1 VVVTALRDD
10 EGQLIGF
17 SVITHDLTE
26 RKRAAE
32 VRARLLE
39 QVIAAQEEEQ
49 RRIARELHDETGQLL
64 TSLLV
69 GLRSVQDART
79 LQAAQAG
86 AAELRRIATR
96 TLDEVRRLAWGLR
109 PSALDE
115 LGLVPALEHYAT
127 EYGQSQGITVDVQ
140 ARGLDHTRLPAPVE
154 ITLYRIVQEALTN
167 TAKHAKAE
175 SVSVVIQRHP
185 SWVQV
190 IVADDGCGFDVD
202 AALRAPGSW
211 THLGLHGM
219 RERAALLEGSVTIE
233 SAPGEG
239 TTIYARIPLPGD
251 ASEENPDPDRG

>member
-1 VVVTALRDD
+1 VQYVVAAGV
-10 EGQLIGF
+10 
-17 SVITHDLTE
+17 SVL
-26 RKRAAE
+26 AAGLSLLL
-32 VRARLLE
+32 APLLE
-39 QVIAAQEEEQ
+39 PRDFALSLGAVMLSAWYGG
-49 RRIARELHDETGQLL
+49 LGPGLFHDETGQLL

-69 GLRSVQDART
+69 GLRSVQDAGT
-79 LQAAQAG
+79 LQAAQEG

-127 EYGQSQGITVDVQ
+127 EYGQSQGITVHVQ
-140 ARGLDHTRLPAPVE
+140 ARGLDRTRLLAPVE

-175 SVSVVIQRHP
+175 SVSIVIQRHP

-202 AALRAPGSW
+202 AALRAPGNW

-239 TTIYARIPLPGD
+239 TTIYARIPLPGND
-251 ASEENPDPDRG
+251 ASRSSAVCS

>member
-1 VVVTALRDD
+1 M
-10 EGQLIGF
+10 
-17 SVITHDLTE
+17 
-26 RKRAAE
+26 
-32 VRARLLE
+32 
-39 QVIAAQEEEQ
+39 
-49 RRIARELHDETGQLL
+49 
-64 TSLLV
+64 
-69 GLRSVQDART
+69 
-79 LQAAQAG
+79 
-86 AAELRRIATR
+86 
-96 TLDEVRRLAWGLR
+96 RRLAWGLR

-127 EYGQSQGITVDVQ
+127 EYGQSQGITIDVQ
-140 ARGLDHTRLPAPVE
+140 ARGLDRTRLPAPIE

-219 RERAALLEGSVTIE
+219 RERAALLDGSVTIE

-239 TTIYARIPLPGD
+239 TTIYARVPLPGD
-251 ASEENPDPDRG
+251 ASEENPDPGGG